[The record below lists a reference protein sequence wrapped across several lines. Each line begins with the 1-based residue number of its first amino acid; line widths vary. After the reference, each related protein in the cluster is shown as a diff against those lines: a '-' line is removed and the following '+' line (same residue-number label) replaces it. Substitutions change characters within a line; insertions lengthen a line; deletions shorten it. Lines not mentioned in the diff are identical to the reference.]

1 MNPNPKSTEAPPEPP
16 GTPKPEGRETPPAV
30 AFATL
35 FHKGVVRFA
44 EMEKNA
50 LDHLVQHNT
59 DFQNTWTQIYKAP
72 SAPAMDLLDLAVQ
85 GIEKFAAVQK
95 RLMDLAV
102 EQSAMVMNIS
112 KEGID
117 GTAKDTSLAD
127 IVHQSTDRL
136 IDAEKTVLDFAADQ
150 NTLVT
155 SRMKKMGLTD
165 SPPAKMAAETFRR
178 GMDAVIETQK
188 EMIDMAA
195 KPVKADANAAHK
207 ATA

>member
-1 MNPNPKSTEAPPEPP
+1 MNPNPKSTEVPPESP
-16 GTPKPEGRETPPAV
+16 GTARPEGRETPPAV
-30 AFATL
+30 AFASL

-44 EMEKNA
+44 EMEKHA
-50 LDHLVQHNT
+50 LDHLVQHNA
-59 DFQNTWTQIYKAP
+59 DFQNTWTQIYKSP
-72 SAPAMDLLDLAVQ
+72 SVPAMDLLDLAVQ

-112 KEGID
+112 KKGID

-127 IVHQSTDRL
+127 
-136 IDAEKTVLDFAADQ
+136 
-150 NTLVT
+150 
-155 SRMKKMGLTD
+155 
-165 SPPAKMAAETFRR
+165 SPPAKMATETFRR

-188 EMIDMAA
+188 EMIDLAA
-195 KPVKADANAAHK
+195 KPVKAAANAAQK